1 MRKMSMAVLGIL
13 LVSAP
18 LLAHHGAAALD
29 TGKEVT
35 LKGTVTEWIWSNPH
49 CFLQFDAKDDT
60 GKVRNWAVETQNPTA
75 MTQRGWSRTSFTAGD
90 EVTVILEPV
99 MALEVSPDALQALG
113 SLSDIVTAIHHD
125 RPQRPAL
132 AQSVPLIRA
141 NSMWAAT
148 VDGVNID
155 GRGQIVVI
163 LDSGVEKDQPVRGQG
178 GPARPVDSA
187 AALAALVAKTER
199 LEREMRDYEDLLRRR
214 GMTPSIWPVSGK
226 LESGMG
232 GRRNPFGGRGF
243 EYHEGQDIDAVY
255 GTPVMVAASGTVTIA
270 GRERG
275 YGNVIYVDHG
285 AGLSTRYG
293 HLSQIDVKIGQTVTR
308 GQTIGLVGST
318 GRSTGPHLH
327 YEVRINN
334 QPVDP
339 RQYLPGAER

>member
-1 MRKMSMAVLGIL
+1 MIRDDRFYAFIVARTSKSR
-13 LVSAP
+13 
-18 LLAHHGAAALD
+18 AHIRRICVHKRWLKAAA
-29 TGKEVT
+29 V
-35 LKGTVTEWIWSNPH
+35 V
-49 CFLQFDAKDDT
+49 FLAVMAGLSYGFYGLTQQAEHL
-60 GKVRNWAVETQNPTA
+60 RIERENWKLRAENDKQKQELQRLNNRVDAVEDT
-75 MTQRGWSRTSFTAGD
+75 SRK
-90 EVTVILEPV
+90 
-99 MALEVSPDALQALG
+99 
-113 SLSDIVTAIHHD
+113 
-125 RPQRPAL
+125 L
-132 AQSVPLIRA
+132 AEI
-141 NSMWAAT
+141 
-148 VDGVNID
+148 
-155 GRGQIVVI
+155 
-163 LDSGVEKDQPVRGQG
+163 SGVEKDQPVRGQG

-243 EYHEGQDIDAVY
+243 EYHEGQDIDASY

>member
-1 MRKMSMAVLGIL
+1 MIRDDRFYAFIVARTSKSR
-13 LVSAP
+13 
-18 LLAHHGAAALD
+18 AHIRRICVHKRWLKAAAVVFVAVMAGLSYGFYGLTQQAEHLRIERENWKLRAEND
-29 TGKEVT
+29 KQKQE
-35 LKGTVTEWIWSNPH
+35 
-49 CFLQFDAKDDT
+49 LQRLNNRVD
-60 GKVRNWAVETQNPTA
+60 AVEDT
-75 MTQRGWSRTSFTAGD
+75 SRK
-90 EVTVILEPV
+90 
-99 MALEVSPDALQALG
+99 
-113 SLSDIVTAIHHD
+113 
-125 RPQRPAL
+125 L
-132 AQSVPLIRA
+132 AEI
-141 NSMWAAT
+141 
-148 VDGVNID
+148 
-155 GRGQIVVI
+155 
-163 LDSGVEKDQPVRGQG
+163 SGVEKDQPVRGQG

>member
-1 MRKMSMAVLGIL
+1 MIRDDRFYAFIVARTSQSRARIRRICVHKRWLKAAAV
-13 LVSAP
+13 V
-18 LLAHHGAAALD
+18 LLAVMAGLSYGFYGLTQQAEHLRIERENWKLRAEND
-29 TGKEVT
+29 KQKQE
-35 LKGTVTEWIWSNPH
+35 
-49 CFLQFDAKDDT
+49 LQRLNNRVD
-60 GKVRNWAVETQNPTA
+60 AVEDT
-75 MTQRGWSRTSFTAGD
+75 SRK
-90 EVTVILEPV
+90 
-99 MALEVSPDALQALG
+99 
-113 SLSDIVTAIHHD
+113 
-125 RPQRPAL
+125 L
-132 AQSVPLIRA
+132 AEI
-141 NSMWAAT
+141 
-148 VDGVNID
+148 
-155 GRGQIVVI
+155 
-163 LDSGVEKDQPVRGQG
+163 SGVEKDQPVRGQG

>member
-1 MRKMSMAVLGIL
+1 MIRDDRFYAFIVARTSR
-13 LVSAP
+13 SR
-18 LLAHHGAAALD
+18 AHIRRICFHKRWLKAAAVVFVAVMAGLSYGFYGLTQQAEHLRIARENQKLRAEND
-29 TGKEVT
+29 KQKQE
-35 LKGTVTEWIWSNPH
+35 
-49 CFLQFDAKDDT
+49 LQKLNNRVD
-60 GKVRNWAVETQNPTA
+60 AVEDT
-75 MTQRGWSRTSFTAGD
+75 SRK
-90 EVTVILEPV
+90 
-99 MALEVSPDALQALG
+99 
-113 SLSDIVTAIHHD
+113 
-125 RPQRPAL
+125 L
-132 AQSVPLIRA
+132 AEI
-141 NSMWAAT
+141 
-148 VDGVNID
+148 
-155 GRGQIVVI
+155 
-163 LDSGVEKDQPVRGQG
+163 SGVEKDAQPVRGQG

-187 AALAALVAKTER
+187 AALAALVVKTAR

-243 EYHEGQDIDAVY
+243 EYHEGQDIDASY
-255 GTPVMVAASGTVTIA
+255 GTPVMVAASGTITIA
-270 GRERG
+270 GRQRG

-293 HLSQIDVKIGQTVTR
+293 HLSEIDVKIGQTVTR

>member
-1 MRKMSMAVLGIL
+1 MIRDDRFYAFIVARTSKSR
-13 LVSAP
+13 
-18 LLAHHGAAALD
+18 AHIRRICVHKRWLKAAA
-29 TGKEVT
+29 V
-35 LKGTVTEWIWSNPH
+35 V
-49 CFLQFDAKDDT
+49 FLAVMAGLSYGFYGLTQQAEHL
-60 GKVRNWAVETQNPTA
+60 RIERENWKLRAENDKQKQELQRLNNRVDAVEDT
-75 MTQRGWSRTSFTAGD
+75 SRK
-90 EVTVILEPV
+90 
-99 MALEVSPDALQALG
+99 
-113 SLSDIVTAIHHD
+113 
-125 RPQRPAL
+125 L
-132 AQSVPLIRA
+132 AEI
-141 NSMWAAT
+141 
-148 VDGVNID
+148 
-155 GRGQIVVI
+155 
-163 LDSGVEKDQPVRGQG
+163 SGVEKDQPVRGQG

-243 EYHEGQDIDAVY
+243 EYHEGQDIDASY

-285 AGLSTRYG
+285 AGVTTRYG